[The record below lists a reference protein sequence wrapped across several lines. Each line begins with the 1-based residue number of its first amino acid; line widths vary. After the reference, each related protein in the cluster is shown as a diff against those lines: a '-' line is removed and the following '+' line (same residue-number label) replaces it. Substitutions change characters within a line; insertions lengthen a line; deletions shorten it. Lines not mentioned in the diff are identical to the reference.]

1 MFVNSSLGEIFLVNS
16 ATNTIHAASQ
26 LSERCGITGENNGR
40 FGILPACDQQE
51 RDLMILQFGK
61 EYSFLSYCPYCF
73 PDLAK
78 KDASG
83 RAAMPEE
90 GLATM
95 AEKGRAPLPEDG
107 RPQQASSERGE

>member
-16 ATNTIHAASQ
+16 ATRTIHAASR
-26 LSERCGITGENNGR
+26 LTELCGITGENNGR

-61 EYSFLSYCPYCF
+61 EYDFLSFCPYCF

-78 KDASG
+78 KDGSG
-83 RAAMPEE
+83 RVAMPEAGKAAMPEE
-90 GLATM
+90 ALSEG
-95 AEKGRAPLPEDG
+95 D
-107 RPQQASSERGE
+107 RPQQASAKLGE

>member
-16 ATNTIHAASQ
+16 ATRTIHAASR
-26 LSERCGITGENNGR
+26 LTERCGITGENNGR

-61 EYSFLSYCPYCF
+61 EYDFLSFCPYCF

-78 KDASG
+78 KDESG
-83 RAAMPEE
+83 RAAMPE
-90 GLATM
+90 ATM
-95 AEKGRAPLPEDG
+95 PGDG
-107 RPQQASSERGE
+107 RPEEGRAKQASAEPGE